1 MRMMEFLSHIGFWPA
16 LGGQLLLTAGT
27 FLLAVAIGFPLGLL
41 AYRYRVLTPP
51 MIGFANFLKILPGFA
66 VFGILMAMGRH
77 STVTSLLAALFFTIL
92 PVIFGTE
99 KGFRRIGRPPID
111 AALGMGMDPATIFVR
126 VLLPLAS
133 PQVMAGLRRA
143 GVAAV
148 GMVTLATM
156 RGGGLGALILEGI
169 RQNNG
174 SMTLAGALPACLLA
188 LIADLA
194 LAWLFRLVVPAPLRR
209 REKRVL
215 YIAK

>member
-1 MRMMEFLSHIGFWPA
+1 MSLTEFLGQIGFWSA
-16 LGGQLLLTAGT
+16 LGGQLLLTVGT

-41 AYRYRVLTPP
+41 AYRYRALTPP
-51 MIGFANFLKILPGFA
+51 MIGFINLLKTLPGFA
-66 VFGILMAMGRH
+66 VFGILMALGRH
-77 STVTSLLAALFFTIL
+77 SIITSLLAALAFTIL

-133 PQVMAGLRRA
+133 PQIMAGLRRA
-143 GVAAV
+143 GIAAV

-156 RGGGLGALILEGI
+156 RGGGLGVLILQGI
-169 RQNNG
+169 QSG
-174 SMTLAGALPACLLA
+174 DSMVTLAGALPACLLA
-188 LIADLA
+188 LAADLGLA
-194 LAWLFRLVVPAPLRR
+194 LLFRAVVPAPLRR
-209 REKRVL
+209 REKRAL